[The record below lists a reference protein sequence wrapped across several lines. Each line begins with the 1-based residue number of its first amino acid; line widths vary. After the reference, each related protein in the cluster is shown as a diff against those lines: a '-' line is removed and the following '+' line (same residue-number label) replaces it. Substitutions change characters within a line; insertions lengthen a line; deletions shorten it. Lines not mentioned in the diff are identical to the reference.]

1 MNEGL
6 AGLLSENSHK
16 IPVAQLPTQPVP
28 PTSLGGVVPLQPP
41 SPAIIQQQ
49 LRPPM
54 GQPGMRPQGPGG
66 IQGLLQSQVP
76 VPPGQLP
83 NTPQMQQ
90 HMFQQQQL
98 QQQRMQQQQQREQQ
112 MRQQQLQQQQQ
123 QQQQIR
129 MQQMQQQQQQ
139 QQQASNNFEPPQ
151 QIVSMQ
157 QRLPHPVQFP

>member
-1 MNEGL
+1 MPQTTNTTASMSEGL

-16 IPVAQLPTQPVP
+16 IPVAQLSQLPTQPVP

-54 GQPGMRPQGPGG
+54 VQQQSMRPQGPGG

-90 HMFQQQQL
+90 HMFQQQQI
-98 QQQRMQQQQQREQQ
+98 QQQRMQQ
-112 MRQQQLQQQQQ
+112 
-123 QQQQIR
+123 
-129 MQQMQQQQQQ
+129 
-139 QQQASNNFEPPQ
+139 
-151 QIVSMQ
+151 
-157 QRLPHPVQFP
+157 